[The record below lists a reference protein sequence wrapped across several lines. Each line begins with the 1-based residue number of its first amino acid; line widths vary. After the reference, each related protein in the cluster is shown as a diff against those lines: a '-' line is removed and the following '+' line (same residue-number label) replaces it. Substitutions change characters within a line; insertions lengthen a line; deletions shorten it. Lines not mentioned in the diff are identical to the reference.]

1 MTNGSVIPRGGQ
13 TMEASRIFPNDTCLT
28 EFDQGWVRGSQS
40 PSGSKNWQREAT
52 NQFMSWLILL
62 AYIYI
67 WIPHPRDPEA
77 GILYIA
83 ENCCWFWDR
92 DQCIGWFMLCWRW
105 RGDSFAGGLMLD
117 QESSV
122 VTPPGPSC
130 YINKTI
136 WVSPTCLCINDVLL
150 YLHV

>member
-52 NQFMSWLILL
+52 SQIISWLILF

-67 WIPHPRDPEA
+67 WIPHPRDPGA

-92 DQCIGWFMLCWRW
+92 YQSIGWFMLCWRW
-105 RGDSFAGGLMLD
+105 RGDSFAGRLMLD